1 MEYAFN
7 RRRPGGTRE
16 LHATISHLR
25 SASPLRMK
33 RHARNRP
40 TLRGG
45 GDFRRRQPRASS
57 ASADFGL
64 GYSRIVPPGQCGR
77 AFFPIRISSVLWRRQ
92 RLGIELADAA
102 VRADDEGQRE
112 CVPVAVRIGADK
124 GNAAAH
130 RQPCR
135 ATPLQ
140 PVAPISRQSGVG
152 EADPRGMKR
161 ARGAVSSCVY
171 C

>member
-45 GDFRRRQPRASS
+45 GDFRRRQPRTSS
-57 ASADFGL
+57 AFADFGL

-77 AFFPIRISSVLWRRQ
+77 AFFPIHISSVLWRRQ

-102 VRADDEGQRE
+102 VRPATKGNESAFQLRSASGPIKETQRRIGNSVGQRRSN
-112 CVPVAVRIGADK
+112 P
-124 GNAAAH
+124 
-130 RQPCR
+130 
-135 ATPLQ
+135 
-140 PVAPISRQSGVG
+140 
-152 EADPRGMKR
+152 
-161 ARGAVSSCVY
+161 
-171 C
+171 